1 MNDKDIVKMCQRL
14 ARKYNDPQEFN
25 DLVSEGV
32 IKALEMMREGK
43 TDKNLLYSYVQGVMN
58 EYYNIRRHIV
68 YVPVQGKAKAPT
80 MENESD
86 KWTDVAMHNALRSDL
101 VDLDE
106 NTATTPSA
114 EIEYEKKE
122 WLRYVKMKAYDV
134 LDRVEW
140 KIISMRYFD
149 NMTQDEVAKQLSQ
162 HQVWVHRKEKAALEK
177 IRNNL

>member
-25 DLVSEGV
+25 DLVSEATIKCLELIKSGV
-32 IKALEMMREGK
+32 TNPRV
-43 TDKNLLYSYVQGVMN
+43 LYKSAAVEMN
-58 EYYNIRRHIV
+58 EYYNIRRHTV
-68 YVPVQGKAKAPT
+68 YVPVQGKAKALT

-86 KWTDVAMHNALRSDL
+86 KWTDVAMHNALRTDL
-101 VDLDE
+101 VEIDE

-114 EIEYEKKE
+114 EMEYEKKE

-149 NMTQDEVAKQLSQ
+149 NMTQDEVGKRIGHNQK
-162 HQVWVHRKEKAALEK
+162 WVSRKEANALRK

>member
-58 EYYNIRRHIV
+58 EYYNIRRHTV
-68 YVPVQGKAKAPT
+68 YVPVQGKAKALT

-86 KWTDVAMHNALRSDL
+86 KWTDVAMHNALRSEL
-101 VDLDE
+101 VGLDE
-106 NTATTPSA
+106 NTASTPSA

-122 WLRYVKMKAYDV
+122 WLQYVKMKAYDV

-149 NMTQDEVAKQLSQ
+149 NMTQDEVAKKLSQ
-162 HQVWVHRKEKAALEK
+162 HQVWVHRKEKSALEK